1 MESKLSNFDVKI
13 TKHLSSIESNVAVL
27 KGDIVNLRER
37 QIESSNFTERLVACV
52 DDVEKQLLEQ
62 GVK

>member
-1 MESKLSNFDVKI
+1 MESKLSNFNVKI
-13 TKHLSSIESNVAVL
+13 TKHLSLIESNVAVL

-37 QIESSNFTERLVACV
+37 QIESSNFIERLVACV